1 MPSGAGCMESLDPGL
16 CDGRLLHL
24 PPDLP
29 RIAVVSQNRSHL
41 LVWLVC
47 IAVLV
52 MRIGAVHMHFCA
64 DGSEPPVSLHVGDDG
79 IHDLDHPKGVG
90 VNAFVSDSDMSVAGD
105 ALVKKLDVGVDLPP
119 LAIAFTLLLFVV
131 ATVRSVRFDWG
142 PSFVR
147 ISDPTLLRPPLR
159 GPPV

>member
-1 MPSGAGCMESLDPGL
+1 MQLQDV
-16 CDGRLLHL
+16 CDRLPLN
-24 PPDLP
+24 PPPNHP
-29 RIAVVSQNRSHL
+29 RIRAMSRSRSQL

-64 DGSEPPVSLHVGDDG
+64 DGSEPPVSVHIGDDG

-105 ALVKKLDVGVDLPP
+105 ALVKKFDVSVDLPAM
-119 LAIAFTLLLFVV
+119 AIAFTLLLFVV
-131 ATVRSVRFDWG
+131 ALVRSVRFDWG

-159 GPPV
+159 GPPA